1 MRVSERRS
9 FLSVRYACLFM
20 DNTAK
25 DLDYY
30 AELFSKVA
38 RGRNTHKNSQELSPY
53 KPILLLSI
61 IEMISKGIILENKII
76 TNGSQFTDLK
86 HTFTN
91 YQNIF
96 GGVYKDKKSVIHQ
109 PFDSLRNDKQNENG
123 EPFWHLKNNSG
134 TPEIED
140 IRDTEG
146 KNRIKSEAR
155 LRHFV
160 EYGKFDDEL
169 WDLLQEAE
177 ARSYL
182 VDLLMDT
189 FFSNQLN
196 NQVDETINIFDQDA
210 QKQSQEIREPKDTD
224 KKEGVKKY
232 VVRDS
237 LFRRSIIHIYKYQCA
252 VCRLNINLKP
262 IDSRRHRNIVDAAH
276 IKPFSLDYNNQLNN
290 GISLCK
296 NHHWAF
302 DNGCFGID
310 ENNYSIIVANNFSED
325 YDISPESLNITPMKR
340 YHGQKILLP
349 VSKQYQPSLEAL
361 VWHRQKHRI

>member
-1 MRVSERRS
+1 MRVSERRT
-9 FLSVRYACLFM
+9 FLSVIYACLFM

-30 AELFSKVA
+30 ADLFSKIA
-38 RGRNTHKNSQELSPY
+38 RGRNTHKNRQELSPY

-76 TNGSQFTDLK
+76 TTGTQFIDLK
-86 HTFTN
+86 DIFTN

-96 GGVYKDKKSVIHQ
+96 GGVYKDKKAVIHQ

-123 EPFWHLKNNSG
+123 EPFWHLKNNPG

-140 IRDTEG
+140 IRDAEG

-189 FFSNQLN
+189 FFL
-196 NQVDETINIFDQDA
+196 T
-210 QKQSQEIREPKDTD
+210 K
-224 KKEGVKKY
+224 
-232 VVRDS
+232 
-237 LFRRSIIHIYKYQCA
+237 L
-252 VCRLNINLKP
+252 
-262 IDSRRHRNIVDAAH
+262 
-276 IKPFSLDYNNQLNN
+276 
-290 GISLCK
+290 
-296 NHHWAF
+296 
-302 DNGCFGID
+302 
-310 ENNYSIIVANNFSED
+310 
-325 YDISPESLNITPMKR
+325 ITK
-340 YHGQKILLP
+340 
-349 VSKQYQPSLEAL
+349 
-361 VWHRQKHRI
+361 